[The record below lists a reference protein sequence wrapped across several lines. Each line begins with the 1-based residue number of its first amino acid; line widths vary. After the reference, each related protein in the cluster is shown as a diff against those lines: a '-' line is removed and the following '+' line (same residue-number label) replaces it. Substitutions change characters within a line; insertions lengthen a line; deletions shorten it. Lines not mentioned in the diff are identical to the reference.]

1 MLTKIILFFVAYF
14 VVYWIIR
21 VILGKFRFYR
31 DRRSSFR
38 QGGPQGKIKQE
49 NGIEDADFEEI
60 D

>member
-1 MLTKIILFFVAYF
+1 MLSKIILFFVVYF
-14 VVYWIIR
+14 AFSWIIKTIIR
-21 VILGKFRFYR
+21 KSRYNR

-49 NGIEDADFEEI
+49 DGIEDADFEEI